1 VPGAAPRSP
10 TPSGSPPARALAPAG
25 HHGPTG
31 ALAALALGALGVVFG
46 DIGTS
51 PLYALKECLSGPHGF
66 GAQPAAVLGVLSLIF
81 WAITLVV
88 TVKYLGFIMRADNR
102 GEGGIFALLAL
113 VPERVRH
120 PGRHR
125 IGWLAIIALLGAALL
140 YGDGVITPAISVL
153 SAVEGLEVFTPA
165 LRPAVVPVTCAIL
178 VALFL
183 VQRRGTG
190 VVGRVFGPIMV
201 VWFVVLGALGV
212 IHIARAPEVLAALS
226 PHHAVHFFRVHHVHG
241 IIVLGAVVLAVTGG
255 EALYADMGHF
265 GRRAIRTAWLGLA
278 MPALVLCYLGQGA
291 LLLRHPEAVDNP
303 FYALVPSG
311 PLTIALI
318 VLATLATIIA
328 SQALISGAFSLTHQA
343 VQLGYLP
350 RVTIKHTSH
359 TEVGQI
365 YVPEVNW
372 LLALGCIA
380 MVLAFQRSSGLA
392 AAYGI
397 AVTGTM
403 AITSIVYFYVVRH
416 RWGWSPWLAI
426 PLVVAFLALDL
437 PFFGANLLK
446 VLHGGWVP
454 LVIGAL
460 LLAIMMVWKRGRF
473 ILAEYLARAPALSQ
487 LPAIV
492 ETRLAARVPGC
503 AIFLVSHATSVP
515 PILLHHVARIRVLHE
530 TVVLLTLV
538 TDRVP
543 VVDDD
548 DRCEVADL
556 TRGYFQIIAHYGFME
571 QADVP
576 ALLAHAIEHHGVPLV
591 LDDATYYLQRET
603 FLATPLG
610 QMGRVTETVYA
621 FLARNAR
628 DAAQHM
634 NIPPRQVVELGTQID
649 L

>member
-1 VPGAAPRSP
+1 MTAPSAAASP
-10 TPSGSPPARALAPAG
+10 VASGGHHPTGSP
-25 HHGPTG
+25 
-31 ALAALALGALGVVFG
+31 AALALGALGVVFG

-66 GAQPAAVLGVLSLIF
+66 GAAPETVLGVLSLIF

-113 VPERVRH
+113 VPEKVRH
-120 PGRHR
+120 PGRR
-125 IGWLAIIALLGAALL
+125 QIGWLAIVALLGAALL

-165 LRPAVVPVTCAIL
+165 LHRAVVPITCAIL

-183 VQRRGTG
+183 MQRRGTA
-190 VVGRVFGPIMV
+190 VVGRVFGPVMV
-201 VWFVVLGALGV
+201 VWFVVLAVLGV

-226 PHHAVHFFRVHHVHG
+226 PHHAVNFFRLHSWHG
-241 IIVLGAVVLAVTGG
+241 VIVLGAVVLAVTGG

-278 MPALVLCYLGQGA
+278 MPALILCYLGQGA
-291 LLLRHPEAVDNP
+291 LLLRNPAAAGNP
-303 FYALVPSG
+303 FYAMVPSG
-311 PLTIALI
+311 PLAIGLV
-318 VLATLATIIA
+318 VLATFATIIA

-359 TEVGQI
+359 TAVGQI

-403 AITSIVYFYVVRH
+403 GITSIVYYYVVRH
-416 RWGWSPWLAI
+416 RWDWPAWVAV
-426 PLVVAFLALDL
+426 PLVVGFLALDL

-454 LVIGAL
+454 LVIGVG
-460 LLAIMMVWKRGRF
+460 LLAIMMIWKRGRF
-473 ILAEYLARAPALSQ
+473 ILAEYQARAPALSEF
-487 LPAIV
+487 PAIV
-492 ETRLAARVPGC
+492 ERRLVARVPGC
-503 AIFLVSHATSVP
+503 AVFLVSQSKSVP

-543 VVDDD
+543 YIEEEE
-548 DRCEVADL
+548 RCEIADL
-556 TRGYFQIIAHYGFME
+556 TDGYFQIVAHYGFME
-571 QADVP
+571 KADVP
-576 ALLAHAIEHHGVPLV
+576 ALLSHAIDRHGLPLD
-591 LDDATYYLQRET
+591 LTRTTYYLQRET
-603 FLATPLG
+603 YLATDLG
-610 QMGRVTETVYA
+610 HMGRITETVYA

-634 NIPPRQVVELGTQID
+634 NVPPKQVVELGTQID

>member
-1 VPGAAPRSP
+1 MEPPGLSP
-10 TPSGSPPARALAPAG
+10 ATRAVSTGG
-25 HHGPTG
+25 HHPTG
-31 ALAALALGALGVVFG
+31 SLPALALGALGVVFG

-51 PLYALKECLSGPHGF
+51 PLYALKECLHGPHGF
-66 GAQPAAVLGVLSLIF
+66 GAAPATVLGVLSLIF

-88 TVKYLGFIMRADNR
+88 TVKYLSFIMRADNR

-165 LRPAVVPVTCAIL
+165 LRPTVVPVTCGIL
-178 VALFL
+178 FALFL
-183 VQRRGTG
+183 IQRRGTG

-201 VWFVVLGALGV
+201 LWFVVLGVLGV

-226 PHHAVHFFRVHHVHG
+226 PHHAVNFFRIHHLHG
-241 IIVLGAVVLAVTGG
+241 VIVLGAVVLAVTGG

-278 MPALVLCYLGQGA
+278 MPALILCYLGQGA
-291 LLLRHPEAVDNP
+291 LLLRDPGAIANP

-311 PLTIALI
+311 PLAIALV

-350 RVTIKHTSH
+350 RVTVTHTSH
-359 TEVGQI
+359 TAVGQI

-372 LLALGCIA
+372 LLAVGCIA

-416 RWGWSPWLAI
+416 RWGWSPWVAI
-426 PLVVAFLALDL
+426 PLVLAFLALDL

-446 VLHGGWVP
+446 VLQGGWVP
-454 LVIGAL
+454 LVIGVV
-460 LLAIMMVWKRGRF
+460 LLAIMVIWKRGRT
-473 ILAEYLARAPALSQ
+473 IVAEYQARAPPLSEF
-487 LPAIV
+487 PDIV
-492 ETRLAARVPGC
+492 ERRLAARVPGC
-503 AIFLVSHATSVP
+503 AIFLVSHSTSVP

-530 TVVLLTLV
+530 TVVLLTIV

-543 VVDDD
+543 FLEEEA
-548 DRCEVADL
+548 RCEVADL
-556 TRGYFQIIAHYGFME
+556 TRGYFQIVAHYGFME
-571 QADVP
+571 KPDVP
-576 ALLAHAIEHHGVPLV
+576 ELLALAIARHQLPLD
-591 LDDATYYLQRET
+591 LADATYYLQRET
-603 FLATPLG
+603 FLATDLG
-610 QMGRVTETVYA
+610 RMGRITETIYA

-634 NIPPRQVVELGTQID
+634 NVPPRQVVELGTQID

>member
-1 VPGAAPRSP
+1 MSDHLSSP
-10 TPSGSPPARALAPAG
+10 VASGS
-25 HHGPTG
+25 HHPTG
-31 ALAALALGALGVVFG
+31 SPAALALGALGVVFG

-66 GAQPAAVLGVLSLIF
+66 GAAPQTVLGVLSLIF

-113 VPERVRH
+113 VPEKVRH
-120 PGRHR
+120 PGRR
-125 IGWLAIIALLGAALL
+125 QIGWLAIVALLGAALL

-165 LRPAVVPVTCAIL
+165 LHRAVVPITCAIL
-178 VALFL
+178 VGLFL
-183 VQRRGTG
+183 MQRRGTA
-190 VVGRVFGPIMV
+190 VVGRVFGPVMV
-201 VWFVVLGALGV
+201 VWFVVLAVLGV
-212 IHIARAPEVLAALS
+212 IHISRAPEVLAALS
-226 PHHAVHFFRVHHVHG
+226 PHHAVNFFRAHSWHG

-278 MPALVLCYLGQGA
+278 MPALILCYFGQGA
-291 LLLRHPEAVDNP
+291 LLLRNPAAASNP

-311 PLTIALI
+311 PLAIGLVI
-318 VLATLATIIA
+318 LATFATIIA

-350 RVTIKHTSH
+350 RVTIRHTSH
-359 TEVGQI
+359 TAVGQI

-372 LLALGCIA
+372 MLALGCIA

-403 AITSIVYFYVVRH
+403 GITSIVYYYVIRH
-416 RWGWSPWLAI
+416 RWKWSAWVAV
-426 PLVVAFLALDL
+426 PLVVGFLALDL

-454 LVIGAL
+454 LVIGAG
-460 LLAIMMVWKRGRF
+460 LLAIMMIWKRGRV
-473 ILAEYLARAPALSQ
+473 ILAEYQARAPALSAF
-487 LPAIV
+487 PAIV
-492 ETRLAARVPGC
+492 ERRLVARVPGC
-503 AIFLVSHATSVP
+503 AIFLVSQSTSVP

-543 VVDDD
+543 YIEEEE
-548 DRCEVADL
+548 RCEVADL
-556 TRGYFQIIAHYGFME
+556 TDGYFQIVAHYGFME
-571 QADVP
+571 KADVP
-576 ALLAHAIEHHGVPLV
+576 ALLTHAIEHHGLPLD
-591 LDDATYYLQRET
+591 LTRTTYYLQRET
-603 FLATPLG
+603 YLATDLG
-610 QMGRVTETVYA
+610 HMGRITETVYA

-634 NIPPRQVVELGTQID
+634 NVPPKQVVELGTQID

>member
-1 VPGAAPRSP
+1 MTRPVRADRLGPGLSPGERAVPAGSHHP
-10 TPSGSPPARALAPAG
+10 TGSPG
-25 HHGPTG
+25 
-31 ALAALALGALGVVFG
+31 ALALGALGVVFG

-51 PLYALKECLSGPHGF
+51 PLYTLKECLGGPHGF
-66 GAQPAAVLGVLSLIF
+66 GVAPATVLGVLSLIF

-88 TVKYLGFIMRADNR
+88 TVKYLSFIMRADNR

-120 PGRHR
+120 PDRRR
-125 IGWLAIIALLGAALL
+125 IGWVAIIALLGAALL

-165 LRPAVVPVTCAIL
+165 LHPTVVPVTCAIL
-178 VALFL
+178 IALFL
-183 VQRRGTG
+183 MQRHGTDA
-190 VVGRVFGPIMV
+190 VGRVFGPIMV
-201 VWFVVLGALGV
+201 VWFAVIAVLGV
-212 IHIARAPEVLAALS
+212 VHIARAPEVLAALS
-226 PHHAVHFFRVHHVHG
+226 PHHAVNFFRAHHTHG
-241 IIVLGAVVLAVTGG
+241 VIVLGAVVLAVTGG

-265 GRRAIRTAWLGLA
+265 GRPAIRTAWLGFA

-291 LLLRHPEAVDNP
+291 LLLRSPGAVHNP
-303 FYALVPSG
+303 FYAMVPSG
-311 PLTIALI
+311 SLAFALV

-350 RVTIKHTSH
+350 RVTIKHTSSSA
-359 TEVGQI
+359 VGQI

-372 LLALGCIA
+372 ALALGCIA

-403 AITSIVYFYVVRH
+403 AITSIVYFQVVRH
-416 RWGWSPWLAI
+416 RWGWSAWLAV
-426 PLVVAFLALDL
+426 PLVLAFLALDV
-437 PFFGANLLK
+437 PFLVANLLK

-454 LVIGAL
+454 LAIGAVL
-460 LLAIMMVWKRGRF
+460 LTMMVIWKRGR
-473 ILAEYLARAPALSQ
+473 ILMAEYLTRAPPISAL
-487 LPAIV
+487 PDVV
-492 ETRLAARVPGC
+492 ESRLVTRVPGC
-503 AIFLVSHATSVP
+503 AIFLVSNATSIP

-530 TVVLLTLV
+530 TVVLLTIV

-543 VVDDD
+543 YVEEA
-548 DRCEVADL
+548 RCEVVDL
-556 TRGYFQIIAHYGFME
+556 TRGYFQLIAHYGFME
-571 QADVP
+571 TPDVP
-576 ALLAHAIEHHGVPLV
+576 ALLAEATARHDLS
-591 LDDATYYLQRET
+591 LDLAEATYYLQRET
-603 FLATPLG
+603 FLATDLG
-610 QMGRVTETVYA
+610 KMGRVTETVYA

-634 NIPPRQVVELGTQID
+634 NVPPRQVVELGTQID